1 MRSRFGT
8 RLFVAAF
15 GVGLVSALVTA
26 GLLHNA
32 LRHEVN
38 TRIAE
43 RLLLETR
50 LTADLL
56 ARSTGQVPPA
66 TWDAEADRIGAVTE
80 ARVTFIDREGH
91 VLGDSELEIGRLAD
105 LEEHAHR
112 PEILD
117 AERTGVGHARRYS
130 TTVEADMLYAAVAVT
145 HPVIRYV
152 RLAVP
157 AADVQQQL
165 RGTVPL
171 TLVAIGAAIPVA
183 LLMAWALSAPLS
195 RRVRVIAGIAERY
208 AAGDLH
214 RPPLDFGS
222 DELGVVART
231 LDAAVQ
237 DLGRKLDDLAHHRS
251 RMEAILAGMVEG
263 VLVVD
268 EQGRLRLVNEAAR
281 RLLELDDR
289 ALGRP
294 YTDSIRHP
302 GIVRQVGTALRGTQA
317 EPIELSVG
325 LGRDRLLLARAA
337 PAGAGGR
344 SGAAVVVLHDI
355 SDLRRAD
362 QVRRDFVANV
372 SHELR
377 TPLTAIRGYVEALLD
392 ESPPE
397 PSRQFLEVIG
407 RHTARME
414 RLVGDLLR
422 LARLD
427 ARQEE
432 PELGHVDIRELA
444 RSVVHDL
451 GRAIEARGAVVEVMV
466 EDAARA
472 VETDSARLHDV
483 LRNLVENAVSYAPE
497 GGRVSIAASVVGGAV
512 EIAVADDGPGIPPE
526 DLERVFERFYRVDK
540 SRARNPGG
548 TGLGLAIV
556 RDLVHLLGG
565 TVRAANR
572 PEGGAEFMVRLPG
585 VLAPASDEKPR
596 TDSEQRTDREQRT
609 DD

>member
-1 MRSRFGT
+1 MTLRFGT
-8 RLFVAAF
+8 RLFAAAF

-26 GLLHNA
+26 GLLHNT
-32 LRHEVN
+32 LRGEVN
-38 TRIAE
+38 ARIAE

-56 ARSTGQVPPA
+56 AHSAAPVPPGG
-66 TWDAEADRIGAVTE
+66 WDAEADRIAAVTE
-80 ARVTFIDREGH
+80 ARVTIIDREGH
-91 VLGDSELEIGRLAD
+91 VLGDSRLEAGRLAALD
-105 LEEHAHR
+105 EHAHR
-112 PEILD
+112 PEVLD
-117 AERTGVGHARRYS
+117 AERTGVGRAQRYS
-130 TTVEADMLYAAVAVT
+130 TTLGADMLYAAAVVT

-165 RGTVPL
+165 RATVPV

-183 LLMAWALSAPLS
+183 LLMAWAFSAPFS
-195 RRVRVIAGIAERY
+195 RRVRLIAGIAERY
-208 AAGDLH
+208 AAGDVK

-237 DLGRKLDDLAHHRS
+237 ELGQKLADLASHRS
-251 RMEAILAGMVEG
+251 RMEAIRAGMVEG

-268 EQGRLRLVNEAAR
+268 EQGRLRLANEAAR
-281 RLLELDDR
+281 RMLGVDDR

-302 GIVRQVGTALRGTQA
+302 GIVGQVGKALRGVRA
-317 EPIELSVG
+317 EPVELSVG
-325 LGRDRLLLARAA
+325 LGHDRVLLARAA
-337 PAGAGGR
+337 PAGAGAER
-344 SGAAVVVLHDI
+344 GAAVVVLHDI
-355 SDLRRAD
+355 TDLRKAD

-432 PELGHVDIRELA
+432 PERGRVDLHELA
-444 RSVVHDL
+444 RSVVHEL
-451 GRAIEARGAVVEVMV
+451 EPLVESRRATVRVAV
-466 EDAARA
+466 EDGARTI
-472 VETDSARLHDV
+472 ETDGARLHDV
-483 LRNLVENAVSYAPE
+483 LRNLAENAVSYAPD
-497 GGRVSIAASVVGGAV
+497 GGQVSIAASAADGTVDIVV
-512 EIAVADDGPGIPPE
+512 EDNGPGIPAE

-548 TGLGLAIV
+548 TGLGLAIA

-565 TVRAANR
+565 TLRAANR
-572 PEGGAEFMVRLPG
+572 PQGGAAFTVRLPRANTQ
-585 VLAPASDEKPR
+585 LQTES
-596 TDSEQRTDREQRT
+596 
-609 DD
+609 